1 MGIPYEP
8 CPYKDCRYH
17 REGESF
23 HLGNCRY
30 LEMTGQS
37 RILGLTLEQ
46 AMDKANCSR
55 YEPRS
60 GKAKPVRRSPV
71 RMDHT
76 NAQIREL
83 YDQGWYDKA
92 IAETL
97 GISRSRVGNWRK
109 RNKLPV
115 NKEPPPTRFDWAKGM
130 RLYRQGFSDVKI
142 AEALDCSVGTVRTWR
157 KRRELPANFAPFGR
171 DKSPPSAQE
180 EHHAG

>member
-1 MGIPYEP
+1 MSQYKP
-8 CPYKDCRYH
+8 CPHLDCMYR
-17 REGESF
+17 RDNENRDW
-23 HLGNCRY
+23 GNCGY
-30 LEMTGQS
+30 MDITGHS
-37 RILGLTLEQ
+37 RIKGMTLEQ
-46 AMDKANCSR
+46 ARDKKHCPH
-55 YEPRS
+55 YEPKD
-60 GKAKPVRRSPV
+60 GEKPARRAPIPV
-71 RMDHT
+71 DRT
-76 NAQIREL
+76 NSRIREL

-97 GISRSRVGNWRK
+97 GISRNRVINYRK

-171 DKSPPSAQE
+171 EKSPPSAQE